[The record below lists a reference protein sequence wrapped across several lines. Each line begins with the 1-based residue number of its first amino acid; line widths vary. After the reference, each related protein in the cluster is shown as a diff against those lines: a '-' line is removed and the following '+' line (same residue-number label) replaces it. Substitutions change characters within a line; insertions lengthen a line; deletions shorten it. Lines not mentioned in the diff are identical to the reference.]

1 MFGIDTIKRLI
12 WGDLQKDIVR
22 KWASEQIDKEKKH
35 AEFLEKCKTTPSFSR
50 CVIPNKK
57 YKSIEKSQKQKS
69 QLQSFKSYKDA
80 VVNEI

>member
-12 WGDLQKDIVR
+12 WGDLEKDIVR

-35 AEFLEKCKTTPSFSR
+35 AEFLEKCKSTPSFSR

-57 YKSIEKSQKQKS
+57 YQSIEKSQKQKS
-69 QLQSFKSYKDA
+69 QLKSHKSYKDA